1 MAALGDTSRCAPP
14 LTRRAENM
22 TRRMIAKAVILITAI
37 SVGIVVLAVIGF
49 LGLLFYKVAVPERM
63 SITGRVT
70 GIEGRPIKA
79 VQVRAVPLPI
89 HDPYSDHSM
98 EPREKEHTVLS
109 DENGRYRFKGLVASG
124 GVKEGI
130 WTQPYRI
137 VADADGYVPQTTR
150 VGRHP
155 DSRENVIAGVDFALE
170 KEAAR

>member
-1 MAALGDTSRCAPP
+1 
-14 LTRRAENM
+14 M
-22 TRRMIAKAVILITAI
+22 TRRLITKTVILVTAV
-37 SVGIVVLAVIGF
+37 SVGIVVLAAVGF
-49 LGLLFYKVAVPERM
+49 LGFFFYKVAVPERM

-70 GIEGRPIKA
+70 DSTGRALKG

-98 EPREKEHTVLS
+98 EPREKEHAVLS
-109 DENGRYRFKGLVASG
+109 DKNGRYRFRGLVASG

-150 VGRHP
+150 VSRHP
-155 DSRENVIAGVDFALE
+155 DSRESVIPGVDFVLE
-170 KEAAR
+170 KR